1 MDLFDAIFE
10 DGQLLLKADHV
21 TVVIKNTP
29 HNVAVLNDSNHFLH
43 EVTRCSVNNALEER
57 LVVVQRKGQLELGL
71 EACPYLVVF
80 EIGRRW

>member
-21 TVVIKNTP
+21 TIVIKYTS

-57 LVVVQRKGQLELGL
+57 LVVVQCEGQLELGL
-71 EACPYLVVF
+71 EACPNSVVF
-80 EIGRRW
+80 KFVRTR

>member
-29 HNVAVLNDSNHFLH
+29 HNVAVLNDCNHFLH
-43 EVTRCSVNNALEER
+43 EVSRCSVKNTLEER
-57 LVVVQRKGQLELGL
+57 LVVVQCEGQLELGL

-80 EIGRRW
+80 EFVRRW